1 MKYLLEARDLINAEI
16 TWADTHQDEEAV
28 AGLISALNIVEDLIT
43 EKALADPDNAAIL
56 ALAGH
61 TA

>member
-1 MKYLLEARDLINAEI
+1 MEYLLEVRDLVNAEI

-28 AGLISALNIVEDLIT
+28 AGLISALNIIEDLIT
-43 EKALADPDNAAIL
+43 EKSLADAADMAIV
-56 ALAGH
+56 AEAGH